1 MKKLLI
7 GIFTVLFSIPAMA
20 IDITG
25 TVVDE
30 NGEPLPGATIS
41 TPDGKRGTATGLNGE
56 FTMKNFPDDS
66 NVRVSYISYAAQE
79 LTPQANMGQ
88 IKMQPST
95 TNLNEVTVAGTWK
108 SRPCTAEELKKIN
121 ATSGNTARKSNGDG
135 IYCVPTKCTTGYRL
149 DNQQCTEIICTG
161 RYKIND
167 TKTDCEDQVGKN
179 CTSDDTNAIDP
190 KYTWDG
196 TNLICSPSACKPG
209 YKLNGN
215 KCTEITCTGRY
226 KINDEKTD
234 CEDQVGK
241 DCQSNDTNATKA
253 KYEWDDASQTLKC
266 VIGKC
271 KKGYLPNSNGT
282 ACDVSEGPCSA
293 EQLGAIAHATAGELR
308 KGVCYATDCEGG
320 YDVSNG
326 KCVEISG
333 NCKPMP
339 TGALSANR
347 QWDAATKQEV
357 CIIDTCK
364 DGYTRSNDKKSCLS
378 PQLSAEDQ
386 KKKIA
391 ELEKNAQDMKKKE
404 QSTANKLIGAAA
416 IGATGIGGM
425 NTLSALAEQQADENA
440 EDAMKAYLETF
451 RCNYGGSLNIKG
463 GERDIVL
470 PGGNALSELY
480 TEYTQLAADLK
491 IRKDALG
498 MRPGIESEEILDKA
512 NTGLYDDV
520 GTGIT
525 GGAYTSISRA
535 LQNPSGE
542 DAAEWQ
548 KQKDDTASKLKTG
561 LITTAAGVGIGI
573 AGNTIANAKA
583 PKEDSANIN
592 RKYESMKKIFDD
604 TQAEIDNLPQVEQPK
619 TCPNGTS
626 GTYPECR
633 CADTK
638 SVYKEVP
645 NQSPCTKCP
654 GDKIAD
660 STGTKCVCPENTVPG
675 DNNTCN
681 PKTPDITPE
690 CDNGDHVK
698 IDPATGKC
706 TCTDG
711 YQKQGRTCVCPN
723 ATHELN
729 TQGLCVEKT
738 QTSKPAEKITLL
750 AKNTFA
756 HGSYKLTDSAKQV
769 IAKFAGRVEAAAAGS
784 TNYCITVVGHTDKTG
799 TDKINVKL
807 SNDRANAVKDV
818 LVQNGI
824 PTTNIKTS
832 GRSSLDCTLDG
843 KQESCRKVEIK
854 YQEGAC
860 YASPQSM
867 VQNITQTITTAATAA
882 VVNNTEQTKS
892 TADTNNTNTPTPLTA
907 EEMRQKMSKIVNI
920 CENYNQNGVI
930 CKFVSDTA
938 VNPWSQYDST
948 YHQRAY
954 CIFVKPATTNDGLND
969 PTIANSA
976 EKYREKLNKYA
987 MNGYVYAP
995 DNAQGLR
1002 CRNLFAKDN
1011 PDLGGILYHGQ
1022 DLPTGSDGNYTAC
1035 EFSYQF

>member
-25 TVVDE
+25 TVIDE

-41 TPDGKRGTATGLNGE
+41 TPDGKKGTATGLNGE

-66 NVRVSYISYAAQE
+66 NVRVSYISYATQE
-79 LTPQANMGQ
+79 LPPQANMGQ

-95 TNLNEVTVAGTWK
+95 TNLDEVTVAGTWK
-108 SRPCTAEELKKIN
+108 SRPCTDEELKKIN
-121 ATSGNTARKSNGDG
+121 ATSGNTARNANGVG
-135 IYCVPTKCTTGYRL
+135 IHCVPTKCTTGYRL

-161 RYKIND
+161 RYKIN
-167 TKTDCEDQVGKN
+167 
-179 CTSDDTNAIDP
+179 A
-190 KYTWDG
+190 
-196 TNLICSPSACKPG
+196 A
-209 YKLNGN
+209 
-215 KCTEITCTGRY
+215 
-226 KINDEKTD
+226 KTD

-266 VIGKC
+266 IIGKC

-282 ACDVSEGPCSA
+282 ACDISEGPCSA

-347 QWDAATKQEV
+347 QWDATTKQEV

-391 ELEKNAQDMKKKE
+391 KLEKNAQDMKKKE

-604 TQAEIDNLPQVEQPK
+604 TQAEIDRLPPVEQPK

-633 CADTK
+633 CSDTK

-660 STGTKCVCPENTVPG
+660 STGAKCVCPENTVPG
-675 DNNTCN
+675 DNDTCN
-681 PKTPDITPE
+681 PETPGITPE
-690 CDNGDHVK
+690 CDDGDHVK
-698 IDPATGKC
+698 IDTTTGKC

-711 YQKQGRTCVCPN
+711 YQKQDRTCVCPN
-723 ATHELN
+723 TTHELN

-756 HGSYKLTDSAKQV
+756 HGSHQLTRPARET
-769 IAKFAGRVEAAAAGS
+769 IANFAGRVVGLAQAAGN
-784 TNYCITVVGHTDKTG
+784 TNYCITVVGHTDRTG
-799 TDKINVKL
+799 TDAINVEL
-807 SNDRANAVKDV
+807 SHKRANAVKDV

-824 PTTNIKTS
+824 PTANIKTS
-832 GRSSLDCTLDG
+832 GRSSQDCTLDG

-860 YASPQSM
+860 DASPQSM

-930 CKFVSDTA
+930 GKFVSDTA

-969 PTIANSA
+969 QTIANSA